1 MHKQSMI
8 VPVVCLVAGLGGGSA
23 ATYFWLKAAPDANPP
38 ARRDDHAEEGEDKHV
53 HGEHDDEDG
62 HDEPGEAV
70 RFTKEVM
77 DEYGV
82 KVATAGPGDVE
93 LDLVLPGEVVV
104 NPDEMVHIVPRVAGI
119 ARRVTKSVGDR
130 VEAGELLAVLES
142 ADLAQAKARYL
153 ASVQRLTL
161 AQANVASNE
170 ELKAK
175 GIVAELEFLAAQREQ
190 AEAEIEQRA
199 AEFKLYT
206 LGLRPEN
213 LPTIAQDHGVTFST
227 YELVAPIAGTII
239 NRHISLGEV
248 VTPDSAVFALADL
261 NTVWVQLTVYQKD
274 LARVRAGQP
283 VVITFGRGIPEAPG
297 TIDYVSPIVEET
309 TRTATARVVLENLE
323 RVWRPG
329 LFVHARVRVG
339 EARVA
344 LCVPATALQT
354 VGGETV
360 VFVETAEGFRPKPVT
375 VGRTNRTHVEITSG
389 LVSGER
395 YVATGAFNLKA
406 ELMKASL
413 SGGHSH

>member
-8 VPVVCLVAGLGGGSA
+8 VPVVCLVAGLGGGRA

-175 GIVAELEFLAAQREQ
+175 G
-190 AEAEIEQRA
+190 
-199 AEFKLYT
+199 
-206 LGLRPEN
+206 
-213 LPTIAQDHGVTFST
+213 
-227 YELVAPIAGTII
+227 
-239 NRHISLGEV
+239 
-248 VTPDSAVFALADL
+248 
-261 NTVWVQLTVYQKD
+261 
-274 LARVRAGQP
+274 
-283 VVITFGRGIPEAPG
+283 
-297 TIDYVSPIVEET
+297 
-309 TRTATARVVLENLE
+309 
-323 RVWRPG
+323 
-329 LFVHARVRVG
+329 
-339 EARVA
+339 
-344 LCVPATALQT
+344 
-354 VGGETV
+354 
-360 VFVETAEGFRPKPVT
+360 
-375 VGRTNRTHVEITSG
+375 
-389 LVSGER
+389 
-395 YVATGAFNLKA
+395 
-406 ELMKASL
+406 
-413 SGGHSH
+413 